1 MGATLFRLWKGD
13 VLLISY
19 TFYGAGQIKTL
30 SLRHGEVKNST
41 GAATDKFSY
50 FRLINSLIDYHLMQ
64 SNLEMEFENVDEMEF
79 FEN

>member
-1 MGATLFRLWKGD
+1 MDTSWRGEKLY
-13 VLLISY
+13 Y
-19 TFYGAGQIKTL
+19 T
-30 SLRHGEVKNST
+30 
-41 GAATDKFSY
+41 AATDKFSY

>member
-1 MGATLFRLWKGD
+1 M
-13 VLLISY
+13 LLISYSY

-30 SLRHGEVKNST
+30 SLRHREVKKLYYT
-41 GAATDKFSY
+41 AATDKFSY

-79 FEN
+79 F